1 MKPIYEISPNAPN
14 TENIAPHIGNGCT
27 RRAMRSSVPN
37 ALLGMIDIGA
47 VIPADNRIVG

>member
-1 MKPIYEISPNAPN
+1 MKPIYEISPNTPN
-14 TENIAPHIGNGCT
+14 TANIAPHIGSGCT
-27 RRAMRSSVPN
+27 RQPMRSSAPN